1 MFQKTYFFTFP
12 YLFSSKQILN
22 NKKIFTFQLK
32 KIQKNNLKNYVNKQ
46 KIYMRERERERERER
61 LCLGVVELVVIN
73 LTIQISIH
81 LI

>member
-46 KIYMRERERERERER
+46 KIYMRERERERERG
-61 LCLGVVELVVIN
+61 CVWGWWN
-73 LTIQISIH
+73 WWSMDYDG
-81 LI
+81 